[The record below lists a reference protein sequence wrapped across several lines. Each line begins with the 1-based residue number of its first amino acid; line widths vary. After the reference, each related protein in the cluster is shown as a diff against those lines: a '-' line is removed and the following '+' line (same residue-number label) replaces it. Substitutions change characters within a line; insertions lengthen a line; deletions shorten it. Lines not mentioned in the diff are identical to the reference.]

1 MSQQAALRAR
11 ESRIPKDKR
20 ALVAVDLGAES
31 CRVSLLRWHTAT
43 PPRSLSSTASPTAP
57 SNDNGL
63 RWPLATIE
71 AGIDDGLRR
80 CAELAPEGIRSIAV
94 DGWAVDYVRLDADNH
109 PLAAPF
115 CYRDARTIAAQHA
128 APRKDLRPTACTRSP
143 ASSSLASTPLYQLYA
158 DNAANLP
165 PGTRWLNLP
174 EYMLT
179 RWGAAPFAEYTNA
192 THTGLI
198 DLSHAQL
205 ESRDLRRRRPR
216 SQPRRNAH
224 PSPAHA
230 SANSAA
236 HSPIF
241 PHSAT
246 PNSSR
251 PPATTPPRPSPASPH
266 TPSDWAY
273 ISSGTWSLIGTL
285 LAAPCNSPAA
295 LADDFT
301 NLGAVGNRICFHK
314 TVNGMWLL
322 KQCMDAWTAAGTSF
336 TVEELVRLASLEPAP
351 AALLDVAD
359 PELGLVGNMP
369 ARINAQLRAH
379 GHAPLDESPAGAP
392 RMAALIF
399 HSLAAAYAV
408 ALEELRRHTGHQPTE
423 IVVVGGGCRND
434 LLCQLTAER
443 TGLPVRRGAP
453 ESSTIGNL
461 AVQLAALE
469 GVSPADPNAFAAEV
483 SSWAATLLHSPN
495 PHPPHPLPHPY
506 ATPRTPEGCRAHH
519 AGAGHALA
527 RAARSTRRAIQHGP
541 ILLHLQ
547 RPVAARLRPR
557 ACRSSRPTY
566 RSSRTSPVPSSS
578 KAPSTPASG
587 RNAVRTNR
595 SSTRSS
601 ALTSRATRI

>member
-1 MSQQAALRAR
+1 MNQQAALRAPR
-11 ESRIPKDKR
+11 VPKDKR

-31 CRVSLLRWHTAT
+31 CRVSLLRWHGDTAEIT
-43 PPRSLSSTASPTAP
+43 LVHRFPNGPVE
-57 SNDNGL
+57 DNGL

-80 CAELAPEGIRSIAV
+80 AAELAPDGIRSIAV

-115 CYRDARTIAAQHA
+115 CYRDARTIAAQQELHT
-128 APRKDLRPTACTRSP
+128 KISP
-143 ASSSLASTPLYQLYA
+143 DRLHEITGIQLARLNTLYQLYA

-198 DLSHAQL
+198 DLSTRNWSPEIFAAAGL
-205 ESRDLRRRRPR
+205 DLSRAAKLTQPGTRLGRLRGPLADL
-216 SQPRRNAH
+216 
-224 PSPAHA
+224 PALRDTELIAPACHDTA
-230 SANSAA
+230 SAIAGIPTHA
-236 HSPIF
+236 E
-241 PHSAT
+241 
-246 PNSSR
+246 R
-251 PPATTPPRPSPASPH
+251 
-266 TPSDWAY
+266 WAY
-273 ISSGTWSLIGTL
+273 ISSGTWSLIGAL
-285 LAAPCNSPAA
+285 LAAPCNSAAA

-301 NLGAVGNRICFHK
+301 NLGAIGNRICFHK
-314 TVNGMWLL
+314 AVNGMWLL
-322 KQCMDAWTAAGTSF
+322 KQCMDAWNAAGTSF

-369 ARINAQLRAH
+369 SRINAQLRAH
-379 GHAPLDESPAGAP
+379 GHASLDESPAGAA

-399 HSLAAAYAV
+399 HSLAAAYAL

-434 LLCQLTAER
+434 LLCRLTAER

-469 GVSPADPNAFAAEV
+469 GVSPADPDAFAAEV
-483 SSWAATLLHSPN
+483 SSWAARLLHSTE
-495 PHPPHPLPHPY
+495 
-506 ATPRTPEGCRAHH
+506 A
-519 AGAGHALA
+519 
-527 RAARSTRRAIQHGP
+527 
-541 ILLHLQ
+541 
-547 RPVAARLRPR
+547 
-557 ACRSSRPTY
+557 
-566 RSSRTSPVPSSS
+566 PSS
-578 KAPSTPASG
+578 APAPTPVC
-587 RNAVRTNR
+587 NAAN
-595 SSTRSS
+595 S
-601 ALTSRATRI
+601 